1 MDGQDWNSVSW
12 NKPNKPKKPEG
23 MKKAKI
29 RPHDTDEPP
38 PPPKMPHSVRIL
50 IQKGRLAKKMSQ
62 KELAARLNVP
72 VNVINNYE
80 SGAAAPE
87 RRLLVK
93 IGNVLGINFP
103 K

>member
-1 MDGQDWNSVSW
+1 MDNQDWDTISW
-12 NKPNKPKKPEG
+12 NKPKKPEG
-23 MKKAKI
+23 ARKKAKL

-38 PPPKMPHSVRIL
+38 PPPKMPHATSLL
-50 IQKGRLAKKMSQ
+50 IQKGRLIKKMSQ
-62 KELAARLNVP
+62 KELAARLNLP

-87 RRLLVK
+87 RRILVK